1 VDFKRNLYKE
11 ERQGI
16 AAKKKKKSSRIVSQR
31 KGKKRK
37 TLGEMRNELECML
50 EI

>member
-1 VDFKRNLYKE
+1 LDFKRNLYKE

-16 AAKKKKKSSRIVSQR
+16 AAKKKKSSRIVSQR
-31 KGKKRK
+31 KRKKRK